1 MRQLLAWVSSFSRN
15 DQIVNQA
22 VRQLAE
28 IARERVNSSAGI
40 PTHARGPGYQ
50 RARLRQT
57 VRQYLDTLDQQ
68 RQPVSPARRT
78 QLIESIL
85 ERLIAQDLIQAEVV
99 PPTQSLARK
108 AA

>member
-1 MRQLLAWVSSFSRN
+1 MRDLLAWVSSFTRN

-22 VRQLAE
+22 VRQLTE

-40 PTHARGPGYQ
+40 RQHAQADGYQ

-57 VRQYLDTLDQQ
+57 VREYLNCLEPGQCD
-68 RQPVSPARRT
+68 VSPAKRQ

-85 ERLIAQDLIQAEVV
+85 GRLVEQDLI
-99 PPTQSLARK
+99 PTETTIPAQRLPRK

>member
-1 MRQLLAWVSSFSRN
+1 MRQLLAWVSSFTRN

-28 IARERVNSSAGI
+28 IARERVNSSAGMSV
-40 PTHARGPGYQ
+40 HAQAQGYQ

-57 VRQYLDTLDQQ
+57 VREYLNSLEGDAH
-68 RQPVSPARRT
+68 RVSPARRQ
-78 QLIESIL
+78 QLLETIL
-85 ERLIAQDLIQAEVV
+85 ERLIAQDLIQAE
-99 PPTQSLARK
+99 TQPIAQTLPRK

>member
-1 MRQLLAWVSSFSRN
+1 MRRLLAWVSSFTRN

-22 VRQLAE
+22 VRQLTE

-40 PTHARGPGYQ
+40 HPHAVAQGYQ

-57 VRQYLDTLDQQ
+57 VREYLESLDSG
-68 RQPVSPARRT
+68 RREVSPARRR
-78 QLIESIL
+78 QLIESIV
-85 ERLIAQDLIQAEVV
+85 ERLIAQDLIQTEASAPAQVV
-99 PPTQSLARK
+99 PRK